1 MILFTNDDV
10 KTDYNET
17 GYPSGELQHQYLFY
31 QRTLYIYSGTIWTDS
46 KELTEVGKVLKVD
59 NEKYPDEEWEAAH
72 LAIGQKVYVKAAD
85 YVNKIYVKRLNKE
98 DFEVFLPNK

>member
-1 MILFTNDDV
+1 M
-10 KTDYNET
+10 
-17 GYPSGELQHQYLFY
+17 
-31 QRTLYIYSGTIWTDS
+31 
-46 KELTEVGKVLKVD
+46 KVD

-98 DFEVFLPNK
+98 DFEVFLPNTRR

>member
-1 MILFTNDDV
+1 M
-10 KTDYNET
+10 
-17 GYPSGELQHQYLFY
+17 
-31 QRTLYIYSGTIWTDS
+31 
-46 KELTEVGKVLKVD
+46 TEVGKVLKVD